1 MDHCHISFD
10 CLKKIKSCLKN
21 YNEELYFIQRYY
33 NLQANL
39 RNLLILG
46 V

>member
-1 MDHCHISFD
+1 MDLRHISVD
-10 CLKKIKSCLKN
+10 CLKEIKSCLKN

-33 NLQANL
+33 NLQAIL
-39 RNLLILG
+39 LNLLILI